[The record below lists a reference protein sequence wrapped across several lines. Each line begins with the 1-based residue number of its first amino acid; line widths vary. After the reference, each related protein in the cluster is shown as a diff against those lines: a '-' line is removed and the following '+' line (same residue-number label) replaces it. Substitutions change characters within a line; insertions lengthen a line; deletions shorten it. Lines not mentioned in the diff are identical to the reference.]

1 MRAITYSRFGGP
13 EVLEI
18 TDLPTPKVGPD
29 SVLVRVRASSVNPVD
44 WKVREGHLAEV
55 LDTVFPVVPGW
66 DVAGVV
72 EQVGLDTP
80 EFEVGDE
87 VFGYVRKDLVGG
99 EVAGGTFADLVSA
112 PVRTLAHKPAGWSF
126 EEAAAVPL
134 AGLTAYQTIR
144 RAGVQSGH
152 TVLVH
157 AAAGGV
163 GSFAVQIARSLG
175 ARVIGTASETNHDY
189 LRSLGAEPTTY
200 GDGLADR
207 VRELAPDGVD
217 VVLDYVGGDA
227 IDSVPDVLRDGGTV
241 ASIIDPRARDEFGG
255 QYVWVRPDS
264 ADLAELGRLG
274 DAGDLK
280 PEIAEVFDLPD
291 ASAAH
296 ERSQSGHVRG
306 KIVVRVSAE
315 A

>member
-13 EVLEI
+13 DVLEL

-29 SVLVRVRASSVNPVD
+29 SVLVRVRATSVNPVD
-44 WKVREGHLAEV
+44 WKIRQGHLAEV
-55 LDTVFPVVPGW
+55 MDTVFPVVPGW

-80 EFEVGDE
+80 EFQVGDE

-99 EVAGGTFADLVSA
+99 EVAGGTFADLVVA

-163 GSFAVQIARSLG
+163 GSFAVQIAKSLG
-175 ARVIGTASETNHDY
+175 ARVIGTASESNHDY

-241 ASIIDPRARDEFGG
+241 ASIIDARARDEFGG
-255 QYVWVRPDS
+255 EYVWVRPDA

>member
-1 MRAITYSRFGGP
+1 MRAITYDRFGGP
-13 EVLEI
+13 EVLQLTE
-18 TDLPTPKVGPD
+18 LPTPKVGPD

-44 WKVREGHLAEV
+44 WKVREGYLDQV
-55 LDTVFPVVPGW
+55 MDTVFPAVPGW

-80 EFEVGDE
+80 EFHVGDE

-99 EVAGGTFADLVSA
+99 AVAGGTFAELVAA
-112 PVRTLAHKPAGWSF
+112 PVRTLAHKPAAWSL

-134 AGLTAYQTIR
+134 AGLTAYQTIH
-144 RAGVQSGH
+144 RAGVRPDN

-163 GSFAVQIARSLG
+163 GSFAVQIARAVG
-175 ARVIGTASETNHDY
+175 ARVVGTASEQNHEY
-189 LRSLGAEPTTY
+189 LRGLGAEPVTY

-207 VRELAPDGVD
+207 VRALAPEGVD
-217 VVLDYVGGDA
+217 VVLDYVGGESL
-227 IDSVPDVLRDGGTV
+227 DSVPDVLREGGSV
-241 ASIIDPRARDEFGG
+241 ASITDARARDEFGG
-255 QYVWVRPDS
+255 HYVWVRPDV
-264 ADLAELGRLG
+264 ADLTELARLG

-280 PEIAEVFDLPD
+280 PEIAEVFDLAD
-291 ASAAH
+291 AATAH

-306 KIVVRVSAE
+306 KIVVRM
-315 A
+315 

>member
-207 VRELAPDGVD
+207 VREFAPDGVD

-315 A
+315 V

>member
-1 MRAITYSRFGGP
+1 MRAITYNRFGGSD
-13 EVLEI
+13 VLEL

-44 WKVREGHLAEV
+44 WKVREGYLAEIM
-55 LDTVFPVVPGW
+55 DTAFPVIPGW

-80 EFEVGDE
+80 EFQVGDE
-87 VFGYVRKDLVGG
+87 VFGYVRKDVVGG
-99 EVAGGTFADLVSA
+99 EVAGGTFAEFVAA
-112 PVRTLAHKPAGWSF
+112 PVRTLARKPSGWSF
-126 EEAAAVPL
+126 EEAAAAPL

-175 ARVIGTASETNHDY
+175 ARVIGTASESNHDY
-189 LRSLGAEPTTY
+189 LRDLGAEPTTY
-200 GDGLADR
+200 GEGLTDR
-207 VRELAPDGVD
+207 VRALAPEGVD

-227 IDSVPDVLRDGGTV
+227 LDSVPGVLRDGGTV
-241 ASIIDPRARDEFGG
+241 ASITDPRAREEFGG

-264 ADLAELGRLG
+264 ADLAELARLG

-280 PEIAEVFDLPD
+280 PEIAEVFDLAD
-291 ASAAH
+291 ASGAH

-306 KIVVRVSAE
+306 KVVVRVASM
-315 A
+315 

>member
-1 MRAITYSRFGGP
+1 MRAVTYRRFGGP
-13 EVLEI
+13 DVLEV

-29 SVLVRVRASSVNPVD
+29 SVLIRVRASSVNPVD
-44 WKVREGHLAEV
+44 WKVREGHLAEIM
-55 LDTVFPVVPGW
+55 DTVFPVIPGW

-80 EFEVGDE
+80 EFRVGDE
-87 VFGYVRKDLVGG
+87 VFGYVRKDVVGG
-99 EVAGGTFADLVSA
+99 EVAGGTFADLVAA
-112 PVRTLAHKPAGWSF
+112 PVRTLAHKPSSLSF

-175 ARVIGTASETNHDY
+175 ARVIGTASESNHDY
-189 LRSLGAEPTTY
+189 LRTLGAEPTTY

-207 VRELAPDGVD
+207 VRALEPAGVD
-217 VVLDYVGGDA
+217 VVLDYVGGEA
-227 IDSVPDVLRDGGTV
+227 LDSVPDVLRDGGTV
-241 ASIIDPRARDEFGG
+241 ASIIDARARDEFGG
-255 QYVWVRPDS
+255 QYAWVRPDS
-264 ADLAELGRLG
+264 ADLAELARLA

-280 PEIAEVFDLPD
+280 PEIAEVFDLAD
-291 ASAAH
+291 AAGAH

-306 KIVVRVSAE
+306 KIVVRVSTE